1 MGKTGVKAMAITLE
15 ESERI
20 LNAAKKKAEKMGL
33 KVAISIVD
41 PRGDLVTMARL
52 DGALW
57 RAIPISQGKAVAS
70 AAYGVPTRDLHG
82 RAAGPVM
89 RSLVQYTG
97 GYMTPQQG
105 GLPILRGAVLLGAI
119 GVSGAKSEEDEVIA
133 QAGIDA
139 L

>member
-1 MGKTGVKAMAITLE
+1 MAITLE
-15 ESERI
+15 EAERV
-20 LNAAKKKAEKMGL
+20 LNAAKRKANEMRL
-33 KVAISIVD
+33 KVAISIGD
-41 PRGDLVTMARL
+41 PRGDLVAMARL

-70 AAYGVPTRDLHG
+70 AAYGVPTRELHG
-82 RAAGPVM
+82 RADGPVM
-89 RSLVQYTG
+89 RSLVEYTG

-105 GLPILRGAVLLGAI
+105 GLPILRGAVLLGGI

-133 QAGIDA
+133 QAGVDA

>member
-1 MGKTGVKAMAITLE
+1 MAITLAE
-15 ESERI
+15 AERI
-20 LNAAKKKAEKMGL
+20 LKAAEKKAQEMGL

-70 AAYGVPTRDLHG
+70 AAYVAPTRDLHG
-82 RAAGPVM
+82 RADGPVM

-133 QAGIDA
+133 QAGVDA